1 MSEHSGQPG
10 EWPAVSDED
19 VRWTLPAELEG
30 RVAITDVVRLEARP
44 YRAAIAPTIADL
56 DPYRYLT
63 AARADDAAS
72 AAAEISAFDRD
83 VADLP
88 VPMPAVLLRTESASS
103 SQIEHLT
110 ANARNL
116 ATAALGLRAG
126 ENAEV
131 VADNAAAMRRALDLA
146 GPLTRDQILSIHET
160 LLRRSDPEIAGSFRT
175 GPVWIGRPDLSPHGA
190 DFIPP
195 RWERVEDS
203 VSDLVAFAARRD
215 MNGLVQGALAHA
227 QFETIHPFADGN
239 GRTGRAI
246 VHSILRAT
254 GFARHTTVPVSSG
267 LLGDTGGYFR
277 ALTSYREGD
286 IDPIVATFAGAAR
299 RAVANGRQLAA
310 DTAAIHEEWQRAIRA
325 RRDSGAWRLADH
337 LFAQPVVN
345 SAYVERFLGSSR
357 QGAFNAIA
365 TLVTAGALHHGSA
378 DRRNQ
383 VWHSREVLDAMD
395 AFAARATRRNL
406 G

>member
-1 MSEHSGQPG
+1 MSGDAGSPG
-10 EWPAVSDED
+10 GWPAVGYED
-19 VRWTLPAELEG
+19 VPWTLPPELEG

-56 DPYRYLT
+56 DPYRHLT
-63 AARADDAAS
+63 AARADDVAS

-83 VADLP
+83 VAHLP

-126 ENAEV
+126 ENAAA
-131 VADNAAAMRRALDLA
+131 VADNAAAMRRAIDMA
-146 GPLTRDQILSIHET
+146 GPLNRDQILAIHAT
-160 LLRRSDPEIAGSFRT
+160 LLRRGDPEIAGRFRS

-195 RWERVEDS
+195 RWERIEGS
-203 VSDLVAFAARRD
+203 IGDLVAFAARRD
-215 MNGLVQGALAHA
+215 MNGLVQAALAHA
-227 QFETIHPFADGN
+227 QFETIHPFSDGN

-246 VHSILRAT
+246 VHSILHAT

-267 LLGDTGGYFR
+267 LLGDTGGYVR
-277 ALTSYREGD
+277 ALTSFREGD

-310 DTAAIHEEWQRAIRA
+310 DTAAIHEEWQQVIRA

-337 LFAQPVVN
+337 LFAQPVVT
-345 SAYVERFLGSSR
+345 SAYVEQFLGSSR

-365 TLVTAGALHHGSA
+365 TLVTAGALHQGSA

-383 VWHSREVLDAMD
+383 VWQARDVLDAMD
-395 AFAARATRRNL
+395 AFAARAARREL
-406 G
+406 R